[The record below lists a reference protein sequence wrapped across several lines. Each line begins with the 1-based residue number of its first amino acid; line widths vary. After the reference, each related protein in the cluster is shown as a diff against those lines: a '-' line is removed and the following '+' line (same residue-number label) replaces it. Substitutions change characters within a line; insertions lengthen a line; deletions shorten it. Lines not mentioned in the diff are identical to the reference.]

1 MRVSCRLS
9 GVRTPYP
16 LASEG
21 RTMVIV
27 SHEMNFVRKIS
38 DKVVFMSDGAVV
50 ETGTPEE
57 VFDHPKEARTKQF
70 FETLHRE

>member
-1 MRVSCRLS
+1 
-9 GVRTPYP
+9 
-16 LASEG
+16 
-21 RTMVIV
+21 MVIV